1 MRECCR
7 RPHTC
12 RDGCRTIGWLAVI
25 VGMSRCLG
33 GEIAGDRGALSGAHC
48 DVDWAGSESIK
59 SQLDNAACKERGEP
73 SADIFG
79 KP

>member
-1 MRECCR
+1 M
-7 RPHTC
+7 
-12 RDGCRTIGWLAVI
+12 
-25 VGMSRCLG
+25 LG